1 MTTLAS
7 SLLDFILDLFRD
19 PDAAAAY
26 EQDPAAAL
34 SDAGLGDVDPADVA
48 ALMPMVAADH
58 APAYGGDHCGPDDK
72 GDDKGAGH
80 HHPKPVQDADC
91 DDDKGAGHHPKPV
104 EHDHDKDD
112 DHGGKPHTDWNGHG
126 HEAAVIH
133 NVSYVENSYSY
144 SHTDVDVDI
153 DASHSI
159 WAGGDVYAIWGDE
172 NVIATGG
179 SVAAGDDVEDVSVD
193 NSDNSVTDVDVEIE
207 DSFNEDN
214 STTTTT
220 TTTIADSNVAVAGGE
235 VEDNDTT
242 VDTDIEVED
251 SFNGSTVAGGDV
263 DQSTTTDVEVEDSF
277 NGNTLAGGNVDQST
291 TTTVDTDIEDSFNET
306 ENTVEVEDSFNTET
320 SVEDSFNTE
329 TEVEVDDS
337 FKETDT
343 DIDDSFNDVE
353 IEDNTVLVDDGAPV

>member
-19 PDAAAAY
+19 PAAAAAY
-26 EQDPAAAL
+26 DEDPARAL
-34 SDAGLGDVDPADVA
+34 ADAGLGDVHPADVD

-58 APAYGGDHCGPDDK
+58 SPAYGGDHCG
-72 GDDKGAGH
+72 GDDKGSGH
-80 HHPKPVQDADC
+80 HRPKPVTDDEC
-91 DDDKGAGHHPKPV
+91 DDDKGSGHNHPKPV
-104 EHDHDKDD
+104 EHDDDKAH
-112 DHGGKPHTDWNGHG
+112 DHGGKPNHDWNGHG
-126 HEAAVIH
+126 QEAAVIH
-133 NVSYVENSYSY
+133 DVKYVENNYSY

-193 NSDNSVTDVDVEIE
+193 NSVDNSDNSVTDVDVEIE

-220 TTTIADSNVAVAGGE
+220 TTTISDSNVAVAGGE
-235 VEDNDTT
+235 VEDSDTT

-263 DQSTTTDVEVEDSF
+263 DQSTHTDVEVEDSF
-277 NGNTLAGGNVDQST
+277 NGNTLAGGDVDQST
-291 TTTVDTDIEDSFNET
+291 TTDIDTDVEDSFNET
-306 ENTVEVEDSFNTET
+306 ENNVEVD
-320 SVEDSFNTE
+320 DSFNTE
-329 TEVEVDDS
+329 TEVAVEDS
-337 FKETDT
+337 FNETET
-343 DIDDSFNDVE
+343 ENDIDVDDSFNDVE
-353 IEDNTVLVDDGAPV
+353 VEDNTVVAVEDGAAA